1 MLEMRRRTRCHPT
14 RLGAPGRRGCRSIDD
29 RWPNANGDARLA
41 GWSAGRHAARP
52 SARGPRAIIGAPI
65 LAPAGA
71 RMAVWAAQVW
81 QWSDDEHAVFCS
93 RQTKASLPF
102 PPYSSLARTLPRLFR
117 TGRSLSQEIPSDAPS
132 ISPSSGVELSIH
144 SFVMAYT
151 RSRSNSGI
159 GDWYTSSYS
168 NTISRLRT
176 TPFMPGA
183 NFEQTTAQLH
193 ELEATRSHMSAGS
206 VAYQG
211 GGGVRDRVQVMD
223 AATGLPM
230 TSRQIAQATDAT
242 NQTGANGAGGVGG
255 AAQKKKGQT
264 LFGPDVGFE
273 EADAVGGWTKGD
285 AQTTAATTTP
295 TVPLGVVKTWIE
307 RAKATDVDSTNARVH
322 KTTTL
327 QALVN
332 LKRPSLALIALTAS
346 NPDAHPSATG
356 AAATSHALR
365 FNYDASSPAV
375 LVTLS
380 IHPRSYY
387 PYLAQRPITTLY
399 AARHEGG
406 FGKTWQLPDDHA
418 MDLAR
423 LMDEEMRVKDEA
435 KRARE
440 EEEERRRRS
449 AAMDGEDEDEEDDLK
464 KGIHRRHSTAGRAAT
479 NAARHTTPEAPQPT
493 AARSRFG
500 MAGIFGRRQRRQDEE
515 QGIVAG
521 IRNAQGGSAPP
532 TGGDVMEMQPTSLAA
547 AAGTTNPSAVASDGE
562 DKEKEKDVMEEDG
575 IRVLIRLDALDEQGM
590 HSRFLLLCR
599 AHRALQATRY
609 RPRMPN

>member
-1 MLEMRRRTRCHPT
+1 
-14 RLGAPGRRGCRSIDD
+14 
-29 RWPNANGDARLA
+29 
-41 GWSAGRHAARP
+41 
-52 SARGPRAIIGAPI
+52 
-65 LAPAGA
+65 
-71 RMAVWAAQVW
+71 
-81 QWSDDEHAVFCS
+81 
-93 RQTKASLPF
+93 
-102 PPYSSLARTLPRLFR
+102 
-117 TGRSLSQEIPSDAPS
+117 
-132 ISPSSGVELSIH
+132 
-144 SFVMAYT
+144 
-151 RSRSNSGI
+151 
-159 GDWYTSSYS
+159 
-168 NTISRLRT
+168 
-176 TPFMPGA
+176 MPGA

-206 VAYQG
+206 VGYQG

-242 NQTGANGAGGVGG
+242 NQTGANGAGGMGG

-285 AQTTAATTTP
+285 AQTMTTAAAAATSTP

-332 LKRPSLALIALTAS
+332 LKRPSLALIALTAA
-346 NPDAHPSATG
+346 NPDAHPSVTG

-380 IHPRSYY
+380 IHPRSYH
-387 PYLAQRPITTLY
+387 PYLAQRPVSTLY

-435 KRARE
+435 RRARE

-449 AAMDGEDEDEEDDLK
+449 AAMDGEEEDEEEDLK
-464 KGIHRRHSTAGRAAT
+464 KGIHRRHSTAGRAAA
-479 NAARHTTPEAPQPT
+479 NAARQTTTQVPQPT

-521 IRNAQGGSAPP
+521 IRNAQGGSAAPA
-532 TGGDVMEMQPTSLAA
+532 GGDVMEMQPTSLAA
-547 AAGTTNPSAVASDGE
+547 AGGTADPSAAATGGE

-575 IRVLIRLDALDEQGM
+575 IRVLIRLDALDDQGM
-590 HSRFLLLCR
+590 PSRFLLSCR
-599 AHRALQATRY
+599 AHRVLQATRY